1 MKRPEGFT
9 LAGLAIWFLILLL
22 LVNTSFGLVP
32 PLTDLPLPVLL
43 ILVGVAVFYFVMLV
57 FLLPAAPTPRTLN
70 IQEYLLRIG
79 VSAMLTIVA
88 FALYFAQTGVDGESG
103 LVMNALTA
111 TYFSMVTFSTLG
123 YGDYAPAAGHPQLIA
138 ASEAIIGNIHL
149 GLFVAAAFFLLQ
161 DSARNGGGDNGDD
174 GDGGGGGDGDG
185 DEGGDG
191 GTPGPKPSE
200 PDDSDLTQQV
210 KAAQNPEAESAAS
223 GPSEPGSDPDN
234 GDDARDKPDA
244 AAV

>member
-1 MKRPEGFT
+1 
-9 LAGLAIWFLILLL
+9 
-22 LVNTSFGLVP
+22 
-32 PLTDLPLPVLL
+32 
-43 ILVGVAVFYFVMLV
+43 MLV

-88 FALYFAQTGVDGESG
+88 FALYFAQTGVDGDGG
-103 LVMNALTA
+103 LVMNALAA

-161 DSARNGGGDNGDD
+161 DSARNGGGDNG
-174 GDGGGGGDGDG
+174 GDGDG
-185 DEGGDG
+185 DGGP
-191 GTPGPKPSE
+191 PGPKPSE
-200 PDDSDLTQQV
+200 PENSDLTQQV
-210 KAAQNPEAESAAS
+210 KAAQKPKAGSAAS
-223 GPSEPGSDPDN
+223 RPSEPGSDPDN
-234 GDDARDKPDA
+234 GHDARDKPDA